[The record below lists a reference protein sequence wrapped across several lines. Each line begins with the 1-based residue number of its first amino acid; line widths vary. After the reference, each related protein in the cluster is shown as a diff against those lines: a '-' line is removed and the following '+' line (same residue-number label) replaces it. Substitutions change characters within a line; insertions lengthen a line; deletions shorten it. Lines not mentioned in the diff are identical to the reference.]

1 MLLAG
6 NLLRDGPSP
15 HVAPAWIQWVRAP
28 NAPDAV
34 SADNGDVP
42 VVIEEEEEEWVPYL
56 QPRRKRGRGS
66 ADGDGG
72 GGAGG
77 DGGGGADGDGA
88 CVEDNDGSGSETPEE
103 PDVFPYP
110 VGTCVARDFRV
121 DGMFKGVIHQHYDD
135 DPNICK
141 VRYTDG
147 DHEDMDKEEV
157 SYAIDLY
164 KREFILKE
172 AD

>member
-28 NAPDAV
+28 NAPAAV
-34 SADNGDVP
+34 DADNGDVP

-56 QPRRKRGRGS
+56 QPRRKRGRGQPEP
-66 ADGDGG
+66 DDDDDDV
-72 GGAGG
+72 GG
-77 DGGGGADGDGA
+77 DIHGDGA
-88 CVEDNDGSGSETPEE
+88 CVEHGDSSASDTPEE
-103 PDVFPYP
+103 PAVFPYP
-110 VGTCVARDFRV
+110 VGTCVARDF
-121 DGMFKGVIHQHYDD
+121 GVIGVFRGVVHQHYDD
-135 DPNICK
+135 DPDLCQ

-147 DHEDMDKEEV
+147 DTEDMDKDEV

-164 KREFILKE
+164 KREFVLE
-172 AD
+172 EVD